1 MAYTEYIYESPWCI
15 EHVFHWEGNYGAKGE
30 KRSEKRKATPE
41 QIKKQNQKNKENR
54 IRRLIQLNF
63 DEGDYWLT
71 LKYPKGTRKS
81 FEEVLED
88 YKRFIGIMRRCYKA
102 KGITF
107 RYIYRVEIGR
117 RGGIHIH
124 VVMSKLGED
133 GYKKLSGAWTRARK
147 VTDLEDMLAEYT
159 DGMTHIDYVHR
170 FKDGKMSDGRELA
183 DYIAKE
189 QPGTLDDGTKI
200 PEEELK
206 QVSKYG
212 CSRNLIRPVPVKR
225 TYSHWTMRRI
235 LDQGA
240 EGLNTTMNRHRT
252 DGYIIDKG
260 SWVQGVNSI
269 TGLSYLH
276 YTEIPIRK
284 RHESK
289 QRRIEQRRESKKKG
303 VLRPA
308 PGENTQVAE

>member
-30 KRSEKRKATPE
+30 KRSERRKVTPE

-88 YKRFIGIMRRCYKA
+88 YKRFIAIVRKCSKA
-102 KGITF
+102 QEITF
-107 RYIYRVEIGR
+107 KYIYRVEIGR

-147 VTDLEDMLAEYT
+147 ATDLEDMLAEYT

-189 QPGTLDDGTKI
+189 QPDTLDDGTKI
-200 PEEELK
+200 PEDELK

-235 LDQGA
+235 LDTGV
-240 EGLNTTMNRHRT
+240 EGLNTTINRHRT
-252 DGYIIDKG
+252 DGYIIDKE
-260 SWVQGVNSI
+260 SWVQGINPI

-276 YTEIPIRK
+276 YTEIPAWRK
-284 RHESK
+284 KE
-289 QRRIEQRRESKKKG
+289 
-303 VLRPA
+303 
-308 PGENTQVAE
+308 

>member
-15 EHVFHWEGNYGAKGE
+15 EHIFYWEGNYGAKGE
-30 KRSEKRKATPE
+30 KRSERSKATPE

-71 LKYPKGTRKS
+71 LKYPKGTRKP
-81 FEEVLED
+81 FEEVMAD
-88 YKRFIGIMRRCYKA
+88 FKRFIAIMRKEYKR
-102 KGITF
+102 KDIPF
-107 RYIYRVEIGR
+107 KYIYRVEIGR
-117 RGGIHIH
+117 LGGIHIH
-124 VVMSKLGED
+124 VVMSRLGDD
-133 GYKKLSGAWTRARK
+133 GYTKLSGAWTRARK
-147 VTDLEDMLAEYT
+147 ASDLEDLLAEYT

-183 DYIAKE
+183 EYIAKA
-189 QPGTLDDGTKI
+189 QPDTLDDGTRI

-206 QVSKYG
+206 QISKYG
-212 CSRNLIRPVPVKR
+212 CSRNLIRPVPIKR

-240 EGLNTTMNRHRT
+240 DGLNMTSNCHRT
-252 DGYIIDKG
+252 DGYIIDKE
-260 SWVQGVNSI
+260 SWVQGINPI

-276 YTEIPIRK
+276 YTEIPGRK

-289 QRRIEQRRESKKKG
+289 QYRNGQRREGKAEG
-303 VLRPA
+303 ILRPA
-308 PGENTQVAE
+308 PGTDTQAAE

>member
-71 LKYPKGTRKS
+71 LKYPKGTRKN

-107 RYIYRVEIGR
+107 RYIYRVEIGK

-124 VVMSKLGED
+124 VVMSRLGED

-147 VTDLEDMLAEYT
+147 ATDIEDMLAEYT

-189 QPGTLDDGTKI
+189 QPDTLDDGTKI
-200 PEEELK
+200 PEEELR

-235 LDQGA
+235 LDTGV
-240 EGLNTTMNRHRT
+240 EGLNTTINRHRT
-252 DGYIIDKG
+252 DGYIIDKE
-260 SWVQGVNSI
+260 SWVQGINPI

-276 YTEIPIRK
+276 YTEIPARRK
-284 RHESK
+284 KNGSENRHMGSVSLSGTG
-289 QRRIEQRRESKKKG
+289 RTLG
-303 VLRPA
+303 L
-308 PGENTQVAE
+308 GML